1 LTDRTVVVT
10 GAGGGIGA
18 AIATAFAAAG
28 AAVIVHY
35 RSNRAGAEAVVAAI
49 GEDGGTAF
57 LCAGDLTNAVAAE
70 LLVGTAVDRTGRLD
84 VLVNSAGVQ
93 PLVALTAMTESEW
106 REVVDTNVHATFL
119 CSQAAITRMMEQNRG
134 GSIIHIA
141 SIEASQPAYHHAH
154 YCASK
159 AAILMHARSAA
170 LELGQFGI
178 RVNCVSP
185 GLVSREG
192 LDKAWPE
199 GVARYE
205 RAAALGRVVQPGEVA
220 DACLFLASRLA
231 SGITGHN
238 LVVDCGVSTHPTW

>member
-57 LCAGDLTNAVAAE
+57 LCAGDLTNAAAAE
-70 LLVGTAVDRTGRLD
+70 LLVSTAVDRTGRLD
-84 VLVNSAGVQ
+84 VLVNNAGVQ
-93 PLVALTAMTESEW
+93 PLVELTAMTESEW

-119 CSQAAITRMMEQNRG
+119 CSHAAAARMIEQNRA

-141 SIEASQPAYHHAH
+141 SIEASQPAFLHAH
-154 YCASK
+154 YCTSK

-192 LDKAWPE
+192 LEDAWPE

-205 RAAALGRVVQPGEVA
+205 QAAPLGRVVQSGEVA
-220 DACLFLASRLA
+220 DACLFLASPLA

-238 LVVDCGVSTHPTW
+238 LIVDCGVSVHPTW